1 MTQSPFPPDA
11 DPRRGPLLDLL
22 QIRSEAVAPG
32 RARILFEVRES
43 HLRSRGIAHG
53 GIIATLMDTALGLAA
68 SSKAPDGL
76 DVVTAQISVNFIRP
90 AWLGERLVALA
101 EVRHAGRKTAVATGE
116 IHTEGGALI
125 ATGSATLVFVPGPD
139 FTRDTARKGEP

>member
-1 MTQSPFPPDA
+1 MTQSPSPLDS

-22 QIRSEAVAPG
+22 NMRSESVSPG
-32 RARILFEVRES
+32 RSRIVYEVGAE

-90 AWLGERLVALA
+90 AWAGERLVASA
-101 EVRHAGRKTAVATGE
+101 EVRHSGRKTAVVTGE
-116 IHTEGGALI
+116 IHTEGGSLV

-139 FTRDTARKGEP
+139 LTRETEPEAKA